1 MRLKKEFII
10 VICIVVF
17 IVVLEIVT
25 NNVSQKSV
33 DEIYQEIEKINQE
46 LDVANNKKQNNI
58 LETSEK
64 NELDEKIYNL
74 KNNWFEKQN
83 TLSYFFEHDELE
95 KVTKCVIVLEENSKN
110 EEYANA
116 LEDGKEFIYWLDH
129 FKEKDSLKFKNIF

>member
-129 FKEKDSLKFKNIF
+129 FKEKDSLKLKNIF